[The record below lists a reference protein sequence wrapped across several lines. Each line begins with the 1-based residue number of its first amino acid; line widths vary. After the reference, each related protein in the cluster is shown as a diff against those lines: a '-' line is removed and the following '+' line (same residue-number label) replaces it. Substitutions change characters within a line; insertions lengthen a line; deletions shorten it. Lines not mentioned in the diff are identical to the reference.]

1 MLYLSMAKVPV
12 TPDSRG
18 LVGFLPSPA
27 WEEPRDELY
36 ARMFLLGDGGEYAVI
51 VSLDYGGLF
60 LSVAAEW
67 KKRLAAAAGV
77 PEKRVMI
84 HCVHQH
90 DAPFVNLEAAEDLL
104 PGGDWS
110 WLEDIIGK
118 LERAA
123 AELPSRLAPV
133 ARIGWSEC
141 RLHGYASN
149 RRVPM
154 PDGSIGVRYSR
165 CADPGVRNMPVGT
178 IDPMLRTLGFYG
190 ADGELLAGWSFYATH
205 PQVANTGKRY
215 SADAPG
221 EAMRLLEQRYP
232 SACHAFFNGCF
243 GNITAGKY
251 TSLTDLEGNLRRFG
265 ALLADGIGRN
275 LAGQEMMAP
284 GAPAWL
290 HGAFPFPARTF
301 DDAELE
307 ARGKLMCAA
316 LKAGQLRAEEHPEY
330 FTLDLLHVGP
340 VRILFMDGELFVEYQ
355 LYCQSLIPDE
365 KLALVGNC
373 GDDFYYL
380 GTAEALSTPGG
391 YETSGFCR
399 VKPEFDGLFREA
411 VRDLFAAGEKIVAGT
426 D

>member
-154 PDGSIGVRYSR
+154 PDGSIVVRYSR
-165 CADPGVRNMPVGT
+165 CGNPKVRNMPAGI

-190 ADGELLAGWSFYATH
+190 ENGELLAAWSFYATH
-205 PQVANTGKRY
+205 PQVANEGKRY

-221 EAMRLLEQRYP
+221 EAMRLLEERYP
-232 SACHAFFNGCF
+232 SALNAFFNGCF
-243 GNITAGKY
+243 GNVTAGKY
-251 TSLTDLEGNLRRFG
+251 TSAEDLEGNLRHFG
-265 ALLADGIGRN
+265 ALLADGIERN
-275 LAGQEMMAP
+275 LEGQEKTTAFAP
-284 GAPAWL
+284 VWRRA
-290 HGAFPFPARTF
+290 AFPFPARMF
-301 DDAELE
+301 EEKELI
-307 ARGKLMCAA
+307 ARGALMEAA
-316 LKAGQLRAEEHPEY
+316 LKAGQQWAEEHPEN
-330 FTLDLLHVGP
+330 FMIDMLRIGP
-340 VRILFMDGELFVEYQ
+340 VRILFMGGELFIEYQ
-355 LYCQSLIPDE
+355 LYCQGLIPDE
-365 KLALVGNC
+365 KLALAGNC
-373 GDDFYYL
+373 GGDFYYV
-380 GTAEALSTPGG
+380 GTAEALSNPQG

-399 VKPEFDGLFREA
+399 TKPEFEELFRKA
-411 VRDLFAAGEKIVAGT
+411 VGELIP
-426 D
+426 